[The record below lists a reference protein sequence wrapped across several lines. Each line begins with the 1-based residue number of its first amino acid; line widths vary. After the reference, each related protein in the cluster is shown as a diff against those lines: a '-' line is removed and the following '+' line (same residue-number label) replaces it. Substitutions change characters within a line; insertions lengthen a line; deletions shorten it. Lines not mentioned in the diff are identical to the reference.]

1 MSDKITGSVGIIK
14 EWFTFIAAVVACV
27 ATVIFWIQSASD
39 SKFEKVEEE
48 IEILREEIN
57 NIQDNNKE
65 ILRIIGR
72 LEGKLGN

>member
-1 MSDKITGSVGIIK
+1 MSDKTTGSLQIIK
-14 EWFTFIAAVVACV
+14 EWFTFVAALVATV
-27 ATVIFWIQSASD
+27 ATVIFWVQSASD

-48 IEILREEIN
+48 IEILRREIS
-57 NIQDNNKE
+57 NIQDSNKE